1 MKIHWHSSSFFLV
14 LVYSDDIVDL
24 QLEVGSHLVVQT
36 LDSRLQSKHL
46 LQFDLV
52 VLFLL
57 WQVTA
62 MMTAWKKILVCLL
75 LWILQYGYNTEF
87 YGSMDGK

>member
-1 MKIHWHSSSFFLV
+1 MKIHWHSSSFSLVIV

-24 QLEVGSHLVVQT
+24 QLEVGSHFVVQT

-62 MMTAWKKILVCLL
+62 MMTA
-75 LWILQYGYNTEF
+75 
-87 YGSMDGK
+87 